1 MKKSKDADTVE
12 MLADLKKS
20 AVEIFEP
27 GRDNKTKKNKT
38 DYYLLNIEKGT
49 RTKGFLKLKNR
60 SNKWK
65 IKRTGNKIQIKT
77 T

>member
-1 MKKSKDADTVE
+1 MKKSKDEDTVE
-12 MLADLKKS
+12 MLKNLKKN

-27 GRDNKTKKNKT
+27 AQNNEPKKNKT

-65 IKRTGNKIQIKT
+65 IKHTGNKIQIKT

>member
-12 MLADLKKS
+12 MLKNLKEK

-27 GRDNKTKKNKT
+27 DRNNKPKKNET

-65 IKRTGNKIQIKT
+65 IKRTGSKIQIKT